1 MSSLPWHTHSLKQL
15 TLFAFVLAVVPLAV
29 LMYQSGNA
37 LVDQSERART
47 LAREMQ
53 QSRRQT
59 EQLLTQA
66 EDIVRSARQYDIV
79 NRIELRERLLSQIDT
94 FETLL
99 NGSALPS
106 LPQQQSA
113 TLSEHLKTLSQRSL
127 EEEPPRFDPEL
138 LEQLITETQQLSVQ
152 LDQHFDAR
160 LTELEAQTLEEQRKS
175 GWQAMALVLATAIL
189 ILFFSGR
196 INRPVQQLIR
206 RIRSLGE
213 GERNPKPLLK
223 GPEELVEV
231 NRQLNWL
238 AERLQALEEDKVRF
252 LRHISHEL
260 KTPLTTLR
268 EGADLLS
275 EELAGPLNA
284 KQHEIV
290 SLLQQNSIS
299 LQSLIEQLLD
309 YNRLQQPSSLQRD
322 KISLQPM
329 LERLLAPHRL
339 QIEQKQ
345 LQVSIGLNN
354 VDHWFTDSQ
363 MLQRILSNLIS
374 NAVHYAD
381 EEGRIEI
388 KGSLDEGKLKLA
400 VGNTGPLIPEQD
412 LSRLFEPFYQGQNK
426 RKGPLKGSGIG
437 LSIAAQACQTLNANL
452 EISQNH
458 DRWVVFT
465 MELPSL
471 EP

>member
-1 MSSLPWHTHSLKQL
+1 MFSLPWHTHSLKQL

-47 LAREMQ
+47 LAREML
-53 QSRRQT
+53 QSRRQA

-79 NRIELRERLLSQIDT
+79 NRIELRERLLGQLDN
-94 FETLL
+94 FNTLL
-99 NGSALPS
+99 LDSS
-106 LPQQQSA
+106 LPPVLQPHSA
-113 TLSEHLKTLSQRSL
+113 KLESQLDNLSKLSL
-127 EEEPPRFDPEL
+127 GEEPPRFEPAL
-138 LEQLITETQQLSVQ
+138 LEQFIADTQQLTVQ
-152 LDQHFDAR
+152 VDQYFDLR
-160 LTELEAQTLEEQRKS
+160 LTELEDQTLDEQRKS
-175 GWQAMALVLATAIL
+175 GWQAMILVLATALL

-196 INRPVQQLIR
+196 INRPVQQLIE
-206 RIRSLGE
+206 RIRGLGE
-213 GERNPKPLLK
+213 GDRTPTPLLK
-223 GPEELVEV
+223 GPAELVEV
-231 NRQLNWL
+231 NSQLNWL
-238 AERLQALEEDKVRF
+238 ADRLQALEEDKVRF

-268 EGADLLS
+268 EGADLLA
-275 EELAGPLNA
+275 EELAGPLSD

-299 LQSLIEQLLD
+299 LQALIEQLLD

-322 KISLQPM
+322 KISLQSM
-329 LERLLAPHRL
+329 LERILAPHKL
-339 QIEQKQ
+339 QIESKQ
-345 LQVSIGLNN
+345 LEVDLCLNN

-363 MLQRILSNLIS
+363 MLQRILSNLVS

-381 EEGRIEI
+381 QEGRIKI
-388 KGSLDEGKLKLA
+388 TGSLEQDNLKLS

-412 LSRLFEPFYQGQNK
+412 LARLFEPFYQGQNK

-437 LSIAAQACQTLNANL
+437 LSIAAQASQTLKAHL
-452 EISQNH
+452 ELSQNH
-458 DRWVVFT
+458 DRWVAFT
-465 MELPSL
+465 LELPSL